1 MTEGGFTRISSRP
14 RPRCTGGSPGFEH
27 APIAMQPPA
36 ANGWK
41 PRHNPSPA
49 EMRKLFEKAGFTVS
63 NQHRIRRPAWTW
75 IVSDL
80 ITVGIKS

>member
-1 MTEGGFTRISSRP
+1 
-14 RPRCTGGSPGFEH
+14 
-27 APIAMQPPA
+27 MQPPA

-49 EMRKLFEKAGFTVS
+49 EMRKLFEKAGFTV
-63 NQHRIRRPAWTW
+63 NDQHRIRRPAWTW